1 MAKKKLAR
9 FAEMEVLPNV
19 FQPKHEEVF
28 RTDYPLK
35 GKWNE
40 EVFHNDHP
48 IILEIGCGK
57 GEYTVELGKL
67 YPEKNFIGL
76 DIKGARMWKGA
87 KTAVENGMNNVAFL
101 RMYAE
106 MLESVFAPGEI
117 AELWITFPDPQMAK
131 ARKRLSGTRF
141 LSLYRKILAPQ
152 AVIHLKTDSLFL
164 YRYTSALIELN
175 HLPVEVR
182 TEDLYGCGWEDKI
195 LSIKTFYEKQW
206 LSRGKQI
213 KYLRFSL
220 GEDIPLT
227 EPDVEIE
234 KDDYHSETRYMNSH
248 LVHGIKQSGIIE
260 NGKEESID
268 GYERRYRQYG
278 RRHVITRARIRIG
291 RRNLPYFRQYIP
303 GMHGERKGMLQR
315 RFSVRSETYGSGTG
329 IRTPYSGYP
338 ARI

>member
-213 KYLRFSL
+213 KYLRSFF
-220 GEDIPLT
+220 
-227 EPDVEIE
+227 
-234 KDDYHSETRYMNSH
+234 R
-248 LVHGIKQSGIIE
+248 
-260 NGKEESID
+260 
-268 GYERRYRQYG
+268 
-278 RRHVITRARIRIG
+278 RRHPSDRAR
-291 RRNLPYFRQYIP
+291 RRN
-303 GMHGERKGMLQR
+303 RKRRLSQR
-315 RFSVRSETYGSGTG
+315 NTLYEQSPRS
-329 IRTPYSGYP
+329 RK
-338 ARI
+338 

>member
-117 AELWITFPDPQMAK
+117 TELWITFPDPQMAK

-248 LVHGIKQSGIIE
+248 LVHGNK
-260 NGKEESID
+260 
-268 GYERRYRQYG
+268 
-278 RRHVITRARIRIG
+278 AIR
-291 RRNLPYFRQYIP
+291 NN
-303 GMHGERKGMLQR
+303 
-315 RFSVRSETYGSGTG
+315 
-329 IRTPYSGYP
+329 
-338 ARI
+338 

>member
-67 YPEKNFIGL
+67 YPEQ
-76 DIKGARMWKGA
+76 
-87 KTAVENGMNNVAFL
+87 TAVEDGMNNVAFL

-248 LVHGIKQSGIIE
+248 LVHGNK
-260 NGKEESID
+260 
-268 GYERRYRQYG
+268 
-278 RRHVITRARIRIG
+278 AIR
-291 RRNLPYFRQYIP
+291 NN
-303 GMHGERKGMLQR
+303 
-315 RFSVRSETYGSGTG
+315 
-329 IRTPYSGYP
+329 
-338 ARI
+338 